1 MHLRIYT
8 LLIAALL
15 VGYTTAEEVRLRRN
29 SVSGDMHGVQV
40 RSTSKPWE
48 SPKSKD
54 DLYLDDAAD
63 GSGDGDGD
71 GPRGEFKGDLEASGS
86 GSGPSDD
93 DDDEDYA
100 RKGPQKP
107 SPDVTSTSDRNRLEE
122 TVVTRTQANNE
133 QSPVFPEKDLSNSNS
148 NQDITL
154 GGGSSSGSG
163 SSGSGPKSQPPVTDI
178 DDNTLGSGS
187 EDERMG
193 NEGVYIMSNK
203 PEERA
208 ASFFAQP
215 GILAAVIGG
224 AVVGLLCAILV
235 VMFIV
240 YRMRKKDEGSYAL
253 DEPKRSP
260 TVNSYSKNTNREFF
274 A

>member
-1 MHLRIYT
+1 MQSHNCISIRGFGREGAVRRARRGAADAVPT
-8 LLIAALL
+8 LAAP
-15 VGYTTAEEVRLRRN
+15 ADHC
-29 SVSGDMHGVQV
+29 VSFPEQV
-40 RSTSKPWE
+40 RSTSQPWA
-48 SPKSKD
+48 SQKSKD
-54 DLYLDDAAD
+54 DLLDYAAD
-63 GSGDGDGD
+63 GSGDD
-71 GPRGEFKGDLEASGS
+71 GPRGPQGEYKGDLEASGS
-86 GSGPSDD
+86 GNGPPG
-93 DDDEDYA
+93 DDDEDWN
-100 RKGPQKP
+100 P
-107 SPDVTSTSDRNRLEE
+107 SGKLRPSKTPDAPKDTDRNRVDESI
-122 TVVTRTQANNE
+122 TRTAQE
-133 QSPVFPEKDLSNSNS
+133 GTSSS
-148 NQDITL
+148 
-154 GGGSSSGSG
+154 GGSGGSG
-163 SSGSGPKSQPPVTDI
+163 SSGSGGGIGGGTRSQPSPPELDGNGI
-178 DDNTLGSGS
+178 EEKEDDRPPMN
-187 EDERMG
+187 G

-203 PEERA
+203 PDERA

>member
-1 MHLRIYT
+1 MHLRIYP

-15 VGYTTAEEVRLRRN
+15 VGYTTAEEA
-29 SVSGDMHGVQV
+29 
-40 RSTSKPWE
+40 RSTSKPSWG
-48 SPKSKD
+48 SPSKAKD

-63 GSGDGDGD
+63 GSGDG
-71 GPRGEFKGDLEASGS
+71 PQGEFKSDLEASGS
-86 GSGPSDD
+86 GSGPSGDE
-93 DDDEDYA
+93 DDEDYA
-100 RKGPQKP
+100 RKGIVTHKT
-107 SPDVTSTSDRNRLEE
+107 SPDIPKETDRNHLEE
-122 TVVTRTQANNE
+122 TPVVTRTHNVE
-133 QSPVFPEKDLSNSNS
+133 PPLVYPETEVSNS

-154 GGGSSSGSG
+154 GGGTR
-163 SSGSGPKSQPPVTDI
+163 SQPPQTSDV
-178 DDNTLGSGS
+178 DDNTLGAGN
-187 EDERMG
+187 EDDRMG

>member
-15 VGYTTAEEVRLRRN
+15 VGYTTAEEVR
-29 SVSGDMHGVQV
+29 
-40 RSTSKPWE
+40 STSKPWD
-48 SPKSKD
+48 SPKPKD

-63 GSGDGDGD
+63 GSGDGDGPPGD
-71 GPRGEFKGDLEASGS
+71 FKGDLEASGS
-86 GSGPSDD
+86 GAGPSDD

-100 RKGPQKP
+100 RKGTHKS
-107 SPDVTSTSDRNRLEE
+107 SPDVTSNSDRNRLEE
-122 TVVTRTQANNE
+122 TVVTRTQSNAE
-133 QSPVFPEKDLSNSNS
+133 TAPVFPEKDLSNSNS

-154 GGGSSSGSG
+154 GGGSSGSSSGSG
-163 SSGSGPKSQPPVTDI
+163 GSGPKSPPQTEV
-178 DDNTLGSGS
+178 DDNNLGSGS
-187 EDERMG
+187 EDDRMG

>member
-1 MHLRIYT
+1 MHFRISP
-8 LLIAALL
+8 LLLAALL
-15 VGYTTAEEVRLRRN
+15 VGYTAAQEA
-29 SVSGDMHGVQV
+29 
-40 RSTSKPWE
+40 RSTSASTPSWKL
-48 SPKSKD
+48 KD
-54 DLYLDDAAD
+54 EIYLDDAAD
-63 GSGDGDGD
+63 GSGDG
-71 GPRGEFKGDLEASGS
+71 PRGDFKGDLEASGS
-86 GSGPSDD
+86 GGGPAGE

-100 RKGPQKP
+100 RKGSDVTHKG
-107 SPDVTSTSDRNRLEE
+107 SPDVDLTERNRLDE
-122 TVVTRTQANNE
+122 TTRTQTNVENAPVYPEQDLSGSSSNAN
-133 QSPVFPEKDLSNSNS
+133 SNSNS
-148 NQDITL
+148 NQDLTL
-154 GGGSSSGSG
+154 SGGTGGTRVQTEVEENG
-163 SSGSGPKSQPPVTDI
+163 LGP
-178 DDNTLGSGS
+178 
-187 EDERMG
+187 EDERTG
-193 NEGVYIMSNK
+193 NEGVYIMSQK

>member
-1 MHLRIYT
+1 MHLRIYP

-15 VGYTTAEEVRLRRN
+15 VGYTTAEEVR
-29 SVSGDMHGVQV
+29 
-40 RSTSKPWE
+40 STSQPWA
-48 SPKSKD
+48 SQKSKD
-54 DLYLDDAAD
+54 DLLDYAAD
-63 GSGDGDGD
+63 GSGDD
-71 GPRGEFKGDLEASGS
+71 GPRGPQGEYKGDLEASGS
-86 GSGPSDD
+86 GNGPPG
-93 DDDEDYA
+93 DDDEDWNPS
-100 RKGPQKP
+100 GPSKT
-107 SPDVTSTSDRNRLEE
+107 PDAPKDTDRNRVDESI
-122 TVVTRTQANNE
+122 TRTAQQPKLESPSVVPEEKLNE
-133 QSPVFPEKDLSNSNS
+133 KTEFSFTEGTSSS
-148 NQDITL
+148 
-154 GGGSSSGSG
+154 GGSGGSG
-163 SSGSGPKSQPPVTDI
+163 SSGSGGGIGGGTRSQPSPPELDGNGI
-178 DDNTLGSGS
+178 EEKEDDRPPMN
-187 EDERMG
+187 G

-203 PEERA
+203 PDERA